1 MGESHSL
8 NALPADT
15 VVGDYTIE
23 SELGG
28 GGFSIVYLARHNLSG
43 DAAGGIWRVALKE
56 YLPAEVAGRD
66 RDGFTVRPTRL
77 DLGEAFEDGL
87 RRFKQEALHL
97 VRFQRLGNVVDCL
110 NLFEANGT
118 AYLVMEYDDGLP
130 LSTFLRLR
138 EEQGSP
144 CSEDDLLAVMVP
156 LLECLVEVHRAE
168 VLHRDIKPGNIFVRR
183 ADDVLGRPAE
193 PMLLDFGAA
202 KQDYLGKHSRSGAP
216 YTPGYAAFEQ
226 TSSMGAMGP
235 WTDIYALGV
244 TMWRMVAGGNV
255 VHVRAHG
262 ANPVDALPRNYALSR
277 GEGDPMPSAAEL
289 GAGRFSP
296 HVLTA
301 IDRCLTLYPE
311 ERPQNCGELLGLL
324 NGEADSGAGRGAPT
338 KRRIVERNVPRSGER
353 FRDALSSGGKGPLMV
368 VVPTGRFR
376 MGMAP
381 AWGSKYKKP
390 IHDVTIARPFA
401 LGMYEVTIE
410 QWDEC
415 AAGGG
420 CAGYWPDDEG
430 WGRSSRP
437 VINVSWEDAQSY
449 VSWLSVLTGE
459 AYRLPSESEWEYAA
473 RAGTVTKYSWGNEIG
488 HNQAN
493 CDGCGSRWD
502 GKQTAPVGSFASNA
516 FGLHDMHGNVLEWV
530 EDCWNP
536 SYRGAPADGAAW
548 TTGDCEKRVLRG
560 GSWLS
565 PPRYLRSANRYRNS
579 SSIRVNYYGFRVA
592 RTLTP

>member
-1 MGESHSL
+1 MG
-8 NALPADT
+8 DF
-15 VVGDYTIE
+15 TIE

-130 LSTFLRLR
+130 LSTFLRMR

-193 PMLLDFGAA
+193 PMLLDFGTA
-202 KQDYLGKHSRSGAP
+202 KQDYLEEHSRSGAP

-235 WTDIYALGV
+235 WTDVYALGA

-255 VHVRAHG
+255 AHVRAHG
-262 ANPVDALPRNYALSR
+262 TSPVDALPRNYALSR

-296 HVLTA
+296 HVLAA

-311 ERPQNCGELLGLL
+311 ERPQNCEELLGLL
-324 NGEADSGAGRGAPT
+324 SRDGEAHAVGIAEELAEAPSKGRVDSESGIASSNEYRE
-338 KRRIVERNVPRSGER
+338 ERAARLQQIAQHESNREPQPSLATEESGSPRPVQDS
-353 FRDALSSGGKGPLMV
+353 
-368 VVPTGRFR
+368 VVPGQ
-376 MGMAP
+376 A
-381 AWGSKYKKP
+381 
-390 IHDVTIARPFA
+390 DD
-401 LGMYEVTIE
+401 LG
-410 QWDEC
+410 
-415 AAGGG
+415 
-420 CAGYWPDDEG
+420 
-430 WGRSSRP
+430 SSREEP
-437 VINVSWEDAQSY
+437 PLGDVGCVIF
-449 VSWLSVLTGE
+449 LVL
-459 AYRLPSESEWEYAA
+459 LVAA
-473 RAGTVTKYSWGNEIG
+473 IG
-488 HNQAN
+488 V
-493 CDGCGSRWD
+493 
-502 GKQTAPVGSFASNA
+502 VGLMI
-516 FGLHDMHGNVLEWV
+516 G
-530 EDCWNP
+530 
-536 SYRGAPADGAAW
+536 
-548 TTGDCEKRVLRG
+548 
-560 GSWLS
+560 
-565 PPRYLRSANRYRNS
+565 
-579 SSIRVNYYGFRVA
+579 
-592 RTLTP
+592 